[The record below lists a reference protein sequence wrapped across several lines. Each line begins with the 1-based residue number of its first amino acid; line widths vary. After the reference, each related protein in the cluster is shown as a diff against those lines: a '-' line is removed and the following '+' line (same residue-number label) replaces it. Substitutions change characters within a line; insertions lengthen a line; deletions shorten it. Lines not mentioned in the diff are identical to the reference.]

1 MPEPVFENARIEYS
15 IVRSPRRR
23 TLGIEITPDCRV
35 LVRAPAHA
43 AAWRIERLVRDK
55 SPWILKSLQRISRS
69 RPCRQFAAGEL
80 FPYRGENYALKVV
93 LNRPAEYVEL
103 MDGELTV
110 YVASADGPDAL
121 RTLVK
126 EALLRWYH
134 ERAGEVLVK
143 RVPELATQ
151 TGLVPAR
158 VRITNQVHR
167 WGSCSPKRS
176 LNLNWTL
183 VMAPPE
189 VADYVI
195 VHELCHIKVRNH
207 SKKFW
212 DFLGS
217 LVPDYQVHRK
227 WLREN
232 GPSLD
237 L

>member
-1 MPEPVFENARIEYS
+1 MPELVFENTPIEYS
-15 IVRSPRRR
+15 IVRSRRR
-23 TLGIEITPDCRV
+23 TIGIEITADCRV
-35 LVRAPAHA
+35 LVRAPARA
-43 AAWRIERLVRDK
+43 AERRIDRLVRDK
-55 SPWILKSLQRISRS
+55 SPWILKNLLRMSTVRRTRRFID
-69 RPCRQFAAGEL
+69 GEL
-80 FPYRGENYALKVV
+80 LPYRGESYALKVA
-93 LNRPAEYVEL
+93 LNRPAAYVEL
-103 MDGELTV
+103 MDGELRA
-110 YVASADGPDAL
+110 YVASADSPDAL

-126 EALLRWYH
+126 EALLRWYR
-134 ERAGEVLVK
+134 ERAGEVLAK

-158 VRITNQVHR
+158 VRITNQAHR
-167 WGSCSPKRS
+167 WGSCSAKRS
-176 LNLNWTL
+176 LNLNWKL

-195 VHELCHIKVRNH
+195 VHELCHIEVRNH

-217 LVPDYQVHRK
+217 LVPDYQAHRK

>member
-1 MPEPVFENARIEYS
+1 MPELVSENTRIEYS

-23 TLGIEITPDCRV
+23 TIGIEITPDCRV

-43 AAWRIERLVRDK
+43 AEWRIERLVRDK
-55 SPWILKSLQRISRS
+55 STWILKHVQRISRS

-80 FPYRGENYALKVV
+80 FPYRGERYALKVV
-93 LNRPAEYVEL
+93 PNREAAYVEL
-103 MDGELTV
+103 MDGELTA
-110 YVASADGPDAL
+110 YVASADSPDAL

-126 EALLRWYH
+126 EALLRWYR
-134 ERAGEVLVK
+134 ERAGEVLAK

-158 VRITNQVHR
+158 VRITNQAHR
-167 WGSCSPKRS
+167 WGSCSAKRS
-176 LNLNWTL
+176 LNLNWKL

-195 VHELCHIKVRNH
+195 VHELCHIEVQNH

-217 LVPDYQVHRK
+217 LVPDYQAHRK